1 MKTWTIHD
9 IIDWSKGYLA
19 ERGFENARLETEL
32 LLADAL
38 GLSRIEL
45 YLDFERQLSEPELK
59 RYKARFKR
67 RLEREPVQ
75 YITGSAA
82 FMLSDFEV
90 TPEVLIPRPETE
102 ALTEVALELLAEVG
116 GDEPLVADVGTGSG
130 VIAVTLAQ
138 KVPEALIHASD
149 SSSGALDVA
158 RRNAERMEL
167 AGRVTF
173 HEGRLLEPLREAGL
187 EGRLAL
193 LVSNPPYIPSG
204 DLAGL
209 PEEVRDFEP
218 RSALD
223 GGEDGLDCL
232 RALAQDGPGF
242 LRDDGAIA
250 LEVGFGQ
257 ADAVAGLL
265 GEQAGSVEIRKDYA
279 GRDRIVVGRR

>member
-90 TPEVLIPRPETE
+90 TPDVLIPRPETE

-138 KVPEALIHASD
+138 KVPEARVHASD

-158 RRNAERMEL
+158 GRNAERMEV
-167 AGRVTF
+167 AGRITF

-209 PEEVRDFEP
+209 PEEVRGFEP

-242 LRDDGAIA
+242 LRDGGAIA

-257 ADAVAGLL
+257 ADSVAGLL
-265 GEQAGSVEIRKDYA
+265 GERAGSVEIRKDYA